1 MDICASTSL
10 AREPSE
16 PLAVPTR
23 NETQNRQ
30 ILFRHPGYAD
40 PTNVLFRL
48 FTPDSGPNLTGSGL
62 YAQYALEAC
71 GIVAGSRWDG
81 WLSEAQEAGASAAI
95 DPTSILQK
103 SSYYFHLPPARSDVD
118 VGHPNAPYPIVPNFR
133 EWRFPHD
140 RLPGLW
146 TRTASAVCDSVA
158 PEQSFTTSNLTLAL
172 QARDVSCRMTGCR
185 EGAQVAHICPWEE
198 AAWWYENGMARY
210 NTGSAATLDD
220 ASNALLLRADL
231 HIAFDKPKFVFVP
244 KPSSDPE
251 KPRLVTHLVEASA
264 ELEHWYH
271 NRALHSVC
279 SSIETLFARF
289 AWTIFP
295 LLDGFL
301 VSRARRRLLL
311 ANRDRTVSGD
321 DVFFP

>member
-1 MDICASTSL
+1 MSL
-10 AREPSE
+10 VREPSE
-16 PLAVPTR
+16 PPVVPTR
-23 NETQNRQ
+23 NGTQNRQ
-30 ILFRHPGYAD
+30 ILFRHPGYANS
-40 PTNVLFRL
+40 TNVLFRL
-48 FTPDSGPNLTGSGL
+48 FTPDSGQNLTGPGL

-71 GIVAGSRWDG
+71 GIVAGNRWDG
-81 WLSEAQEAGASAAI
+81 WLSEAREADTSAAI
-95 DPTSILQK
+95 DPTSILQN
-103 SSYYFHLPPARSDVD
+103 SSYYFHLPPARCDVD
-118 VGHPNAPYPIVPNFR
+118 LGLPNAPYPIVPNFR

-140 RLPGLW
+140 HLPDLW
-146 TRTASAVCDSVA
+146 KRTASAVCNSVV

-172 QARDVSCRMTGCR
+172 QVRDVSCRMTGCR
-185 EGAQVAHICPWEE
+185 EGAQVAHICPREE
-198 AAWWYENGMARY
+198 AAWWNENGMARY

-220 ASNALLLRADL
+220 TSNALLLRADL

-271 NRALHSVC
+271 NRALHSVG
-279 SSIETLFARF
+279 SSIEVLFVRF

-301 VSRARRRLLL
+301 VSPVSRRLLL
-311 ANRDRTVSGD
+311 ANRDRTVPGID
-321 DVFFP
+321 DFIP